1 MNTTE
6 IGRLLRRLR
15 ALVGKGALEREMAE
29 EIRLH

>member
-1 MNTTE
+1 MNRTG

-15 ALVGKGALEREMAE
+15 ALLQKGTLEREMAE

>member
-1 MNTTE
+1 MNGTE

-15 ALVGKGALEREMAE
+15 ALLQKGALEREMAE